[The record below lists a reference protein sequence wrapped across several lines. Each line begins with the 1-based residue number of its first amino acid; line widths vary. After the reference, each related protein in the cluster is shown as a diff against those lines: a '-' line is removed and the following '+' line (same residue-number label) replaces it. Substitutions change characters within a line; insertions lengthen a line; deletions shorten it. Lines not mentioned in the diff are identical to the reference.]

1 MADIEKIQKG
11 ALLQLFTELQRDKV
25 PLKMILPD
33 GDDVQ
38 IPYITDICRR
48 KSAHH
53 FLVSSLQG
61 YRKLSEEA
69 GESRLRF
76 ELNDI
81 ENIKY
86 VFESDSWELSRE
98 MIWVQLPD
106 FVHRYQRRNLF
117 RLEAPHGTRLYF
129 KINDARFK
137 LLVVNISLGG
147 TLGVMVSLTK
157 QMEQELEP
165 YNSKILKN
173 VELLFPAKDHKKAGS
188 IITIKRC
195 QIKRQERNPVT
206 GKMEYAIEFK
216 QISATDQRN
225 FNDLFYKWQRD
236 FLRKRTIMRT

>member
-25 PLKMILPD
+25 PLKMMLPN

-38 IPYITDICRR
+38 ITHITDICRR
-48 KSAHH
+48 NSAHH
-53 FLVSSLQG
+53 FLLSSLEG

-69 GESRLRF
+69 DESRLRF

-81 ENIKY
+81 EDIKY
-86 VFESDSWELSRE
+86 VFETNSWELSRE
-98 MIWVQLPD
+98 MIWVKLPD

-117 RLEAPHGTRLYF
+117 RLEAPHGARLYF
-129 KINDARFK
+129 KVNDIRYK

-157 QMEQELEP
+157 QMEQQMKP
-165 YNSKILKN
+165 YNLKMLEN
-173 VELLFPAKDHKKAGS
+173 VELSFPAKDHKQARS

-195 QIKRQERNPVT
+195 QIRRQERNPVT
-206 GKMEYAIEFK
+206 NKLECAIEFK
-216 QISATDQRN
+216 QISAADQRT
-225 FNDLFYKWQRD
+225 FKDLFYKWQRD
-236 FLRKRTIMRT
+236 FLQKRRFLRA